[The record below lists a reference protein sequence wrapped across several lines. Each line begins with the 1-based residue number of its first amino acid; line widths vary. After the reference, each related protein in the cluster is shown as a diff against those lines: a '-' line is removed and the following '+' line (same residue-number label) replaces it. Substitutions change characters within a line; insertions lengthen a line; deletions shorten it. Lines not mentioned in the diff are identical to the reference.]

1 MFLPPDG
8 TGREGW
14 GTRRPTLTEHCT
26 GPREPARSVLAKE
39 GAPPGMG
46 TRERAPR
53 RRRPAGRGRPRTR
66 ASSYSP
72 AGAGA
77 YPTDTGVYP
86 TPRPGSTAKVR
97 KPYYNNIEIS
107 HPHKMIYKSWNMPD
121 DSTEENSLPTITQ
134 QDTAAQ
140 VVCEAPSGH
149 RSGAWARRGFSGS
162 GGAVASASALTDP

>member
-26 GPREPARSVLAKE
+26 GPREPARSVPAKE

-72 AGAGA
+72 AGASA
-77 YPTDTGVYP
+77 YPLDTGMYP
-86 TPRPGSTAKVR
+86 SPRPGSTAKVR
-97 KPYYNNIEIS
+97 NPRYNNIEIS
-107 HPHKMIYKSWNMPD
+107 HPHKMIHKSRNTPD
-121 DSTEENSLPTITQ
+121 DSTEEDSLSTITR

-140 VVCEAPSGH
+140 VVCEAPPGH
-149 RSGAWARRGFSGS
+149 RSGARARLGFSGS
-162 GGAVASASALTDP
+162 VGAVAAASAPTDL